1 VSSPIAAQRPPLA
14 WVALG
19 WLVALVATNAAF
31 LALLRTGGPLI
42 GLVLYAVLLWRWR
55 RRDYQ
60 AAVVGGMAGLA
71 VHAVELI
78 TTGWSPYPALMGLNL
93 ILPAAL
99 TPTAWLAKLGAQ
111 PGDGSERGETR

>member
-1 VSSPIAAQRPPLA
+1 VSSPAGAQRPPLV

-19 WLVALVATNAAF
+19 LLAALVATNAAF
-31 LALLRTGGPLI
+31 LALLQTGGPLI

-55 RRDYQ
+55 QRDYQ
-60 AAVVGGMAGLA
+60 AAVVGGLAGLV
-71 VHAVELI
+71 VHAVEVI

-99 TPTAWLAKLGAQ
+99 TPTAWLARRGAQ
-111 PGDGSERGETR
+111 PGDGGK